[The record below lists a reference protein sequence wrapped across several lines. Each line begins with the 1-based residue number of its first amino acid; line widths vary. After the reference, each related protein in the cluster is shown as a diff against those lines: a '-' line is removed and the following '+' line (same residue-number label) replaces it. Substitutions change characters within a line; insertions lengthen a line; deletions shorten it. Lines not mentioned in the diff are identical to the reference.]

1 LDDILKEL
9 SSSCY
14 SDTETSKK
22 VIEELTLSCSFEEG
36 ELRKFVREVSDH
48 CPIDAK
54 KLHQEV
60 LKSEGNKEVAMQ
72 AIMRSGRTF

>member
-1 LDDILKEL
+1 MVKEM

-14 SDTETSKK
+14 SDTETTKQI
-22 VIEELTLSCSFEEG
+22 IEELTLSCGFEEK
-36 ELRKFVREVSDH
+36 ELRKFTRDVADK

-60 LKSEGNKEVAMQ
+60 LRSEGNKELAIQ
-72 AIMRSGRTF
+72 AIERTAR